1 MSSQLG
7 KTLVET
13 ASRNQLRL
21 SPDAAEAIESSES
34 AVRQLRDF
42 PSCVGHETD
51 LG

>member
-7 KTLVET
+7 ETLVEK
-13 ASRNQLRL
+13 ASRDRLRL
-21 SPDAAEAIESSES
+21 SPGPAEAIESSES
-34 AVRQLRDF
+34 AVSQVRDF